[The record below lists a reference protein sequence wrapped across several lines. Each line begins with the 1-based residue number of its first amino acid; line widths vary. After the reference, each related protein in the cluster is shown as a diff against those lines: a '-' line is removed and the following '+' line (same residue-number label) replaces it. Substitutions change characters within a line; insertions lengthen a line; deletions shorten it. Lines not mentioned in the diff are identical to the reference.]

1 MRNTK
6 RKSDGESNREDLS
19 STAEEPL
26 FVVSPPLIAP
36 IALGVVLAPIALLVL
51 GASALGSTL
60 ILGAYALLLVWYFS
74 RSSTYEFYE
83 SHFIRKSRGTVR
95 QRADYA
101 DVVSYRYNP
110 SEAPLRSP
118 QIVITARADGQ
129 DSAFIVVGDPD
140 NEELDATLS
149 EWLAKQFNDESS
161 KTR

>member
-6 RKSDGESNREDLS
+6 RKSAGESNREDLS

-36 IALGVVLAPIALLVL
+36 IALGVVLAPTALLVL
-51 GASALGSTL
+51 GASVLGSAF

-110 SEAPLRSP
+110 SEVPLRSP
-118 QIVITARADGQ
+118 QIVITARVDDK

-140 NEELDATLS
+140 NEELDTTLS
-149 EWLAKQFNDESS
+149 EWLAKQFNEKSS
-161 KTR
+161 KAA